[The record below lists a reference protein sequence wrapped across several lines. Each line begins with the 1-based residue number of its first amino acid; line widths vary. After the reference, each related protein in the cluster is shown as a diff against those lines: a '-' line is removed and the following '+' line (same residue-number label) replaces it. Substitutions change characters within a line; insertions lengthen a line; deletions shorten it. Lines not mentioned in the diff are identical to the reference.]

1 VRGVVLT
8 PSGEARHRTFQDWNK
23 VGRLT
28 RTGRKS
34 WNAIGRPGRVDDR
47 APCSAARPYKYAA
60 FRRCILLSSDLAFV
74 SDGRDLSSVLSDRQ
88 GDCLVLVVLCS
99 VPVS

>member
-1 VRGVVLT
+1 MDVGNVRNTFFKLILHTLDAWVVRGVVLT

-28 RTGRKS
+28 RAGRKS

-47 APCSAARPYKYAA
+47 APCSA
-60 FRRCILLSSDLAFV
+60 L
-74 SDGRDLSSVLSDRQ
+74 
-88 GDCLVLVVLCS
+88 
-99 VPVS
+99 